1 MNYGKALF
9 VLASSSCLAAAP
21 ASAER
26 RTYGAI
32 CEASAAAIINR
43 SHVAVASDD
52 HQTILTYQRGQ
63 QAPVARFDLGDEMT
77 DVEAA
82 ARIGD
87 TVFWVTSHSLNSS
100 GEDKK
105 KRKVFFATKVA
116 SDGTLASD
124 GKKYRHLREDL
135 AAALG
140 MAETTLMPTLNI
152 EGMASTPDGHVLIGL
167 RGPQDE
173 TGEKAFLIEISNP
186 ADLIASAGDDA
197 RAKIVRVV
205 RLNLSDGA
213 GTPGRGIRDIAR
225 VGERY
230 LILAGSQPDG
240 GVPPT
245 KLFWWDGHSDG
256 ATAGPSADFSGMT
269 PEAIA
274 VWSETD
280 AEVFSDNGGA
290 VIDGKECGDK
300 SPPANAFFP
309 AVDITL

>member
-1 MNYGKALF
+1 
-9 VLASSSCLAAAP
+9 
-21 ASAER
+21 
-26 RTYGAI
+26 
-32 CEASAAAIINR
+32 
-43 SHVAVASDD
+43 
-52 HQTILTYQRGQ
+52 
-63 QAPVARFDLGDEMT
+63 
-77 DVEAA
+77 
-82 ARIGD
+82 
-87 TVFWVTSHSLNSS
+87 
-100 GEDKK
+100 
-105 KRKVFFATKVA
+105 
-116 SDGTLASD
+116 
-124 GKKYRHLREDL
+124 
-135 AAALG
+135 
-140 MAETTLMPTLNI
+140 MPTLNI

-173 TGEKAFLIEISNP
+173 TGEKAYLIEISNP
-186 ADLIASAGDDA
+186 ADLIASAGDDV

-205 RLNLSDGA
+205 TLNLSDGI

-256 ATAGPSADFSGMT
+256 AMAGPSADFSGMT

-280 AEVFSDNGGA
+280 AEVLSDNGGA
-290 VIDGKECGDK
+290 VIDGKACSDK

-309 AVDITL
+309 AVDIAL

>member
-1 MNYGKALF
+1 MNYGKPLLF
-9 VLASSSCLAAAP
+9 FTASLCLTAVP

-32 CEASAAAIINR
+32 CEASAAVIIDQ

-52 HQTILTYQRGQ
+52 YQTILTYQHAQ
-63 QAPVARFDLGDEMT
+63 QAPVARFELGDEMT
-77 DVEAA
+77 DIEAA

-105 KRKVFFATKVA
+105 KRKVFFATKVSA
-116 SDGTLASD
+116 DGTLAND

-135 AAALG
+135 AVALG
-140 MAETTLMPTLNI
+140 MTETNLMPTLNI

-167 RGPQDE
+167 RGPQDA
-173 TGEKAFLIEISNP
+173 TGEKAILIEISNP
-186 ADLIASAGDDA
+186 AELVASVADDT
-197 RAKIVRVV
+197 RAKITRVV
-205 RLNLSDGA
+205 TLNLSDTAGA
-213 GTPGRGIRDIAR
+213 PGRGIRDIAR

-245 KLFWWDGHSDG
+245 KLFWWDGHSDS
-256 ATAGPSADFSGMT
+256 AMAGPSADFAGMT

-274 VWSETD
+274 VWSEKE

-290 VIDGKECGDK
+290 VIDEKACGDK